1 MKKSARR
8 ILSLVLTL
16 VLICTLAAVAFATPW
31 MIEGESLTCGI
42 VDFHTYVEGDSTY
55 GLAQAVV
62 TNEES
67 FTNSF
72 NGTIRMSYTICPEDQ
87 IRPLYY
93 EEGTTATQSFS
104 RASGARFTS
113 YQITNTRYCMID
125 ATGHTYM
132 KQIVNG
138 STFEVTA
145 RPVTLDL
152 L

>member
-1 MKKSARR
+1 MKNSTRKLLA
-8 ILSLVLTL
+8 LVLTL
-16 VLICTLAAVAFATPW
+16 VLICALAVAAFATP
-31 MIEGESLTCGI
+31 MEIEGEILICGR
-42 VDFHTYVEGDSTY
+42 VNFYTHVEGDSTY
-55 GLAQAVV
+55 GMARAIV

-67 FTNSF
+67 FTNAF

-93 EEGTTATQSFS
+93 EEGTTTTQSFS

-132 KQIVNG
+132 KQILNG

-152 L
+152 T